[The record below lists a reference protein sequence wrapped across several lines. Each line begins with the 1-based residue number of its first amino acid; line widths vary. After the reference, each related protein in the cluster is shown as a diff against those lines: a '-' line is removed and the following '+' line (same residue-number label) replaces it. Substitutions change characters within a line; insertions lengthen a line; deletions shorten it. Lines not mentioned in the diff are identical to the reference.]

1 MTVFNTDAKYLK
13 AQRKKF
19 KKDTLDGEIKRLDVA
34 SQTPFEKGKRRKRIY
49 QSKQH
54 KVS

>member
-1 MTVFNTDAKYLK
+1 MKDIAPFHTW
-13 AQRKKF
+13 KK
-19 KKDTLDGEIKRLDVA
+19 KKVPPKDTLDGEIKRLDVA
-34 SQTPFEKGKRRKRIY
+34 AQTPFEKGRRRKRIW

>member
-1 MTVFNTDAKYLK
+1 MLRKEK
-13 AQRKKF
+13 KPQR
-19 KKDTLDGEIKRLDVA
+19 KDTLDGEIKRLDVA
-34 SQTPFEKGKRRKRIY
+34 AQTPFEKARRRRRIH

>member
-1 MTVFNTDAKYLK
+1 ML
-13 AQRKKF
+13 RKGK
-19 KKDTLDGEIKRLDVA
+19 KPPSKDTLDGEIKRLDVA
-34 SQTPFEKGKRRKRIY
+34 SQTPFEKGRRRERIW

>member
-1 MTVFNTDAKYLK
+1 MLRKEK
-13 AQRKKF
+13 KPQR
-19 KKDTLDGEIKRLDVA
+19 KDTLDSEIKRLDVS